1 MRHGFNPLVEKI
13 PWRRKWQ
20 PTPVLLPREFHR
32 QRSLAGYSLWGHKQ
46 SDTTERLHF
55 LSFLSDF
62 LMVQLSH
69 PYMTT
74 GETIALTMWTSVG
87 NMMLMH
93 FNMLFRFVIA
103 FLPRSEHLLI
113 SWLQS
118 LSAVILEPMKRKSVT
133 VSTFPPSICHE
144 VMTLDTMISI
154 FWMLSFKPAIHSL
167 FHSHQESLYFLF
179 TFAIRV
185 ISSAYLRLL
194 IFLPATLIPA
204 CDSPSLAFLW
214 CVLHIS

>member
-1 MRHGFNPLVEKI
+1 MRHGFNPLIGKI

-20 PTPVLLPREFHR
+20 PTPVLLAREFHE
-32 QRSLAGYSLWGHKQ
+32 QRSLAGYSPWGHKQ
-46 SDTTERLHF
+46 SDATERLHF

-62 LMVQLSH
+62 LMIQLSH

-113 SWLQS
+113 SWPQS
-118 LSAVILEPMKRKSVT
+118 LSAEIFEPMKRKSI
-133 VSTFPPSICHE
+133 SFHFSPFYLPWSD
-144 VMTLDTMISI
+144 DTGYHD
-154 FWMLSFKPAIHSL
+154 FN
-167 FHSHQESLYFLF
+167 FLNVEF
-179 TFAIRV
+179 
-185 ISSAYLRLL
+185 
-194 IFLPATLIPA
+194 
-204 CDSPSLAFLW
+204 
-214 CVLHIS
+214 